1 MFSMAGHSHWANIAR
16 KKAMV
21 DNKRGKLWSKLSK
34 YIIVAAKI
42 GGGDPDA
49 NLRLRYAIDKAR
61 AVSMPKDNIDRAI
74 KRGTGEL
81 DGGNLDEVLY
91 EGYGPNGVAVL
102 CEILTDNRNRT
113 ASEIRKIF
121 EVAGGKLGESG
132 CVSWMFERK
141 GAFTIPAKQ
150 IDEEALLELALEAGA
165 DDVKRDGDLFE
176 VLCDPSVY
184 QQVSDALAA
193 RGLQPESSQISRIP
207 TNTVDLDA
215 ESGRTVLKLVEKLDD
230 HDDVQSVVA
239 NFNIPDE
246 AMAEIAAG

>member
-1 MFSMAGHSHWANIAR
+1 MAGHSHWANIAR

-91 EGYGPNGVAVL
+91 EGYGPSGVAIL

-121 EVAGGKLGESG
+121 EVAGGKLGETG
-132 CVSWMFERK
+132 CVAWMFERK
-141 GAFTIPAKQ
+141 GVFTIPEKQ
-150 IDEEALLELALEAGA
+150 IDEEALLELALESGA

-176 VLCDPSVY
+176 VTCDPSVY

-193 RGLQPESSQISRIP
+193 RGLEPESGQINRIP

-230 HDDVQSVVA
+230 HDDVQSVSA

-246 AMAEIAAG
+246 AMAEIAEG